1 MDCLESLSEQ
11 ALQGLR
17 QSQIKNQQK
26 DMDINA
32 AGKFLCLVGAKA
44 EYYFKKKTMP
54 DLEIEIPRKFLG
66 GQTSHG
72 GKHLN

>member
-44 EYYFKKKTMP
+44 EYYFKKK
-54 DLEIEIPRKFLG
+54 LC
-66 GQTSHG
+66 QTWR
-72 GKHLN
+72 